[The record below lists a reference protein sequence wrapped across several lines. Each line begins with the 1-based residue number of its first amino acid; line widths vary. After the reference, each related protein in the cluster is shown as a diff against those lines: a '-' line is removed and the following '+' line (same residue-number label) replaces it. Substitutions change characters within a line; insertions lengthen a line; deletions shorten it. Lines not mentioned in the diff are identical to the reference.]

1 MLNSK
6 QRAYL
11 MSLAANLEPVV
22 QVGKSRVSPETIDS
36 LEEAFHTR
44 ELLKVNIQKTSPD
57 EPALAGDK
65 LYKRSHSELVKVIG
79 RKVVLYRPF
88 RENQKIELPK

>member
-22 QVGKSRVSPETIDS
+22 QVGKSGVSPETIDS

-44 ELLKVNIQKTSPD
+44 ELLKVNIQKTS
-57 EPALAGDK
+57 
-65 LYKRSHSELVKVIG
+65 RMN
-79 RKVVLYRPF
+79 RPSPVTSCINA
-88 RENQKIELPK
+88 RTASL